1 MDRSSHILVVDDDK
15 EIRSLLSKFLAKNG
29 LRVSVAADGREMRR
43 VLEEAKIDLIVLD
56 LMLPGDSGLTLCG
69 QLRATTAIPI
79 LMLTAVA
86 EDTDRIIGLEM
97 GADDYLPK
105 PFNPRELLARIRAIL
120 RRAEERMPTA
130 TATEAEAE
138 LSFAFDGWTIQPG
151 RRQVLDPSSRPVELT
166 GGEFDLLLALVER
179 PQRVLSRDRLLD
191 LTKGRAASL
200 FDRSIDVQIGRLR
213 RKLETAAP
221 GNGALIATVRGGGYM
236 FTAAVVRSDGTRS
249 QLAKPAAKG

>member
-1 MDRSSHILVVDDDK
+1 
-15 EIRSLLSKFLAKNG
+15 
-29 LRVSVAADGREMRR
+29 
-43 VLEEAKIDLIVLD
+43 
-56 LMLPGDSGLTLCG
+56 
-69 QLRATTAIPI
+69 
-79 LMLTAVA
+79 
-86 EDTDRIIGLEM
+86 
-97 GADDYLPK
+97 
-105 PFNPRELLARIRAIL
+105 
-120 RRAEERMPTA
+120 MPTA
-130 TATEAEAE
+130 AAAEADAE

-236 FTAAVVRSDGTRS
+236 FTAAVVHSDGTRS

>member
-1 MDRSSHILVVDDDK
+1 MDRSPHILVVDDDR
-15 EIRSLLSKFLAKNG
+15 EIRSLLSKFLSKNG

-56 LMLPGDSGLTLCG
+56 VMLPGDSGLTLCG
-69 QLRATTAIPI
+69 QLRATTTIPI

-86 EDTDRIIGLEM
+86 EETDRIIGLEM

-120 RRAEERMPTA
+120 RRAEDRPPVVLGNEM
-130 TATEAEAE
+130 EAEAT
-138 LSFAFDGWTIQPG
+138 FAFDGWTISPG
-151 RRQVLDPSSRPVELT
+151 RRQLLDPRGQPVDLT

-200 FDRSIDVQIGRLR
+200 FDRSVDVQIGRLR
-213 RKLETAAP
+213 RKLEAAAP
-221 GNGALIATVRGGGYM
+221 GAGALIATVRGGGYM
-236 FTAAVVRSDGTRS
+236 FTAAVARADAKAS
-249 QLAKPAAKG
+249 LAKPAAKG

>member
-1 MDRSSHILVVDDDK
+1 MNRSPHILVVDDDR

-43 VLEEAKIDLIVLD
+43 VLDEAKIDLIVLD

-69 QLRATTAIPI
+69 QLRATTTIPI

-120 RRAEERMPTA
+120 RRAEDRAPQVRADGVEPAA
-130 TATEAEAE
+130 T
-138 LSFAFDGWTIQPG
+138 FGFDGWQVQPT
-151 RRQVLDPSSRPVELT
+151 RRQLLDPSGRPVELT
-166 GGEFDLLLALVER
+166 GGEFDLLMALIER

-200 FDRSIDVQIGRLR
+200 FDRSVDVQIGRVR
-213 RKLETAAP
+213 RKLESAAA
-221 GNGALIATVRGGGYM
+221 GGGALIATVRGGGYM
-236 FTAAVVRSDGTRS
+236 LTAAVTRADG
-249 QLAKPAAKG
+249 AKSPPARPAAKG

>member
-1 MDRSSHILVVDDDK
+1 MDRSPHILVVDDDR
-15 EIRSLLSKFLAKNG
+15 EIRSLLSKFLSKNG

-43 VLEEAKIDLIVLD
+43 VLEEARIDLIVLD
-56 LMLPGDSGLTLCG
+56 VMLPGDSGLTLCG
-69 QLRATTAIPI
+69 QLRATTTIPI

-120 RRAEERMPTA
+120 RRAEDRPPVVLGNE
-130 TATEAEAE
+130 TEAEAT
-138 LSFAFDGWTIQPG
+138 LAFDGWTISPG
-151 RRQVLDPSSRPVELT
+151 RRQLLDPGGQPVDLT

-200 FDRSIDVQIGRLR
+200 FDRSVDVQIGRLR
-213 RKLETAAP
+213 RKLEAAAP
-221 GNGALIATVRGGGYM
+221 GAGTLIATVRGGGYM
-236 FTAAVVRSDGTRS
+236 FTAAVTRSDARAS
-249 QLAKPAAKG
+249 LAKPAAKG

>member
-1 MDRSSHILVVDDDK
+1 MDRSPHILVVDDDR
-15 EIRSLLSKFLAKNG
+15 EIRSLLSKFLTKNG

-43 VLEEAKIDLIVLD
+43 MLDESKIDLIVLD
-56 LMLPGDSGLTLCG
+56 VMLPGDSGLTLCG
-69 QLRATTAIPI
+69 QLRATTTIPI
-79 LMLTAVA
+79 LMLTAVS

-120 RRAEERMPTA
+120 RRADDRAPA
-130 TATEAEAE
+130 VVGVEAEAE
-138 LSFAFDGWTIQPG
+138 VTLAFDGWAISPG
-151 RRQVLDPSSRPVELT
+151 RRQLLDPAGQPVDLT

-213 RKLETAAP
+213 RKLENAAP
-221 GNGALIATVRGGGYM
+221 GSGALIATVRGGGYM
-236 FTAAVVRSDGTRS
+236 FTAGVTRSDTARS
-249 QLAKPAAKG
+249 GSAKPAAKG